1 MSHPFYHAVRHAAQ
15 PPTGTVSVSH
25 GSWGSMVH
33 AQGMDRSPRS
43 GRDGTDRPSTC
54 RTTRAAGPRVRHDTL
69 TSARHTRRVSSHI
82 VLYDDRCAS
91 QMPGDVCLSA
101 ALCAALTHSV
111 THAQSSPCTAACRWL
126 VAPRR
131 AGGTIF
137 LGRTTRA
144 RYPRQRG
151 SSPPCAQRASSVAP
165 PAMRAARHR
174 DARE

>member
-1 MSHPFYHAVRHAAQ
+1 MSHPILSQSDTPRDRR
-15 PPTGTVSVSH
+15 PVSVSH

-33 AQGMDRSPRS
+33 ARGMDRSPRS

-137 LGRTTRA
+137 PCRTTRA